1 MGLGGKRRGKW
12 QSDHSLAGSS
22 GGRKK
27 TSVGSDELYV
37 AAATVVMGR
46 YNSWKSIPKM
56 RVVSTV
62 SNMSAFYSILGCE

>member
-1 MGLGGKRRGKW
+1 MVKGGVSGKAIIAWLAVVVVEKRHR
-12 QSDHSLAGSS
+12 
-22 GGRKK
+22 
-27 TSVGSDELYV
+27 VVSDELYV